1 MPRVV
6 AGIVGGIPLKAPKGD
21 RVRPTADKTKEAIF
35 SSIEE
40 WLDDAV
46 FLDLFAGSGQMG
58 IEALSRGAKQACF
71 VDKSRTS
78 IDYIKENLAKTRLE
92 NQAEILN
99 FDAKRA
105 CDKFLAKGEKF
116 DVIYFDPP
124 YAEFEKLFEKLADT
138 YLAELLQDD
147 GILITEADSHD
158 QEINPTNTDTEKFT
172 MLKRCQYGQAMV
184 SFYRIK
190 GN

>member
-6 AGIVGGIPLKAPKGD
+6 AGKVGGIPLKAPKGD

-35 SSIEE
+35 SSIAE
-40 WLDDAV
+40 WLDDAE

-78 IDYIKENLAKTRLE
+78 IDYIKENLAKTRFE
-92 NQAEILN
+92 EEAEVLSM
-99 FDAKRA
+99 DAKRA
-105 CDKFLAKGEKF
+105 CDKFLAQNRKF

-124 YAEFEKLFEKLADT
+124 YAEFEKLFEKLADE
-138 YLAELLQDD
+138 YLAELLRED

-158 QEINPTNTDTEKFT
+158 QEIDSNTADTEKLT

-184 SFYRIK
+184 SFYQIK
-190 GN
+190 SN

>member
-6 AGIVGGIPLKAPKGD
+6 AGKVGGIPLKTPKGD

-40 WLDDAV
+40 WLDDAE

-78 IDYIKENLAKTRLE
+78 IDYIKENLAKTRLG

-99 FDAKRA
+99 LDAKRA
-105 CDKFLAKGEKF
+105 CDKFLAKGRRF

-124 YAEFEKLFEKLADT
+124 YADFDKLFENLADT

-158 QEINPTNTDTEKFT
+158 QIINPEITGTEKLA

-190 GN
+190 SN